1 MRREVF
7 ADTSYW
13 VALVDKTDALHQAAQ
28 FASIEVRDA
37 QIVTTES
44 VLIEVVNF
52 FSRHGQWM
60 RQKSVAFTQEVLH
73 ASGVTVM
80 SSSRVML
87 IAGLDLHFERPDK
100 GYSLTDC
107 ISMQMM
113 RELGIFEILTHDQH
127 FAQEGFVALMR
138 GAA

>member
-28 FASIEVRDA
+28 FASIEVKEA

-44 VLIEVVNF
+44 VLVEVVNF

-60 RQKSVAFTQEVLH
+60 RQKSVAFTQEVLQ
-73 ASGVTVM
+73 SPGVTVM
-80 SSSRVML
+80 PSPRAML
-87 IAGLDLHFERPDK
+87 LAGLNLHFERPNK
-100 GYSLTDC
+100 NYSLTDC

-113 RELGIFEILTHDQH
+113 RELGIFEILTHDHH
-127 FAQEGFVALMR
+127 FAQEGFVPLLR
-138 GAA
+138 SSS